1 MKLRLISIIFIILF
15 ISACG
20 SSEAMVQTAIAETE
34 AAKPTLTITLEPSS
48 TFTPEPTFT
57 IKPSATN
64 TIQPTATDKAEEPIH
79 LSGTGDS
86 VVDIEKWRGAG
97 IAKITYFGSSNFI
110 VENYDKDNTRIDLLV
125 NEIGTYEGTVP
136 IDFFDSEQ
144 TSRFVIT
151 SSGDW
156 EIDVLSI
163 QSARWILSAGLV
175 VGQGD
180 DVLFFVGNDDIPDIL
195 EIDASKAESNF
206 IVYGYGNRRDLLV
219 NEIAPYSGT
228 ILVDNDLIG
237 SNNML
242 ILVVTATG
250 KWTIDISTR

>member
-1 MKLRLISIIFIILF
+1 VS
-15 ISACG
+15 CG
-20 SSEAMVQTAIAETE
+20 EKKVDVGTIETAIAQTE
-34 AAKPTLTITLEPSS
+34 AAKPTNTFTPEPSS

-64 TIQPTATDKAEEPIH
+64 TVQPTATEIVEEPIH
-79 LSGTGDS
+79 LSGTGDA
-86 VVDIEKWRGAG
+86 VVDIEKWLGAG
-97 IAKITYFGSSNFI
+97 IAKITYSGSSNFI
-110 VENYDKDNTRIDLLV
+110 VENYDKDNKRIDLLV

-163 QSARWILSAGLV
+163 QSARLILSAGPV
-175 VGQGD
+175 IGQGD
-180 DVLFFVGNDDIPDIL
+180 DVFFFIGYDDIPDIL

-206 IVYGYGNRRDLLV
+206 IVYGFGNRRDLLV
-219 NEIAPYSGT
+219 NVIAPYSGT
-228 ILVDNDLIG
+228 ILIDNDLIG
-237 SNNML
+237 PDNLL
-242 ILVVTATG
+242 IFVVTATG
-250 KWTIDISTR
+250 KWTIDIYVK